1 MRQISKLGERFG
13 MATLGGAIL
22 QFLFLYLHFTTMYPV
37 LTLYTMGAGY
47 QARNGP
53 AAKRLGPPTGQH
65 GKGTYVFI
73 NYPSHCCSYIP
84 SSSPH
89 NRLSKQLNLLTDP
102 SQDQDP
108 HQRLN
113 PPTSPAT

>member
-65 GKGTYVFI
+65 GKGTYVFYLI
-73 NYPSHCCSYIP
+73 IHPTVVH
-84 SSSPH
+84 
-89 NRLSKQLNLLTDP
+89 
-102 SQDQDP
+102 
-108 HQRLN
+108 
-113 PPTSPAT
+113 TSPPLLPTTVSQNN